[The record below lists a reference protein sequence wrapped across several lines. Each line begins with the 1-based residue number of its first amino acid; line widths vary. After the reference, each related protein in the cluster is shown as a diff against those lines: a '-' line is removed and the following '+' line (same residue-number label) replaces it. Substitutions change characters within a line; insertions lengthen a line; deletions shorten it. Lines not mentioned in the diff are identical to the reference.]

1 VAHNVELSESAVQE
15 LGKLDVQQVGN
26 VPSGTCE
33 EIDLKRKR
41 PECSGKAA
49 RFAAIL
55 SPVFI
60 SF

>member
-26 VPSGTCE
+26 
-33 EIDLKRKR
+33 DLKRKR

>member
-33 EIDLKRKR
+33 EIGAVERVALCKLR
-41 PECSGKAA
+41 A
-49 RFAAIL
+49 
-55 SPVFI
+55 
-60 SF
+60 